1 MTTAELRQL
10 AERIVRAR
18 RLLLAGL
25 VARMREDQSRVLY
38 FEQSFDSEVRAMPLP
53 LRFERHLSARVMDPA
68 DRKLRRDGLLSIADQ
83 MGEWVL

>member
-1 MTTAELRQL
+1 MTTTQLRQL
-10 AERIVRAR
+10 AERIVQAR

-38 FEQSFDSEVRAMPLP
+38 FERSFDAEVRGFPLP

-68 DRKLRRDGLLSIADQ
+68 DRKLQRDGLLSIAEQ
-83 MGEWVL
+83 MKGWVL